1 MKYIVGLFI
10 RMILSLVCVSPV
22 AMSSALAGPAASP
35 TIQSF
40 KEWKSAKVQPVL
52 ARVVSLKALA
62 QSTKT
67 VTDKQRVLKLLAQES
82 WNLEI
87 TNDLSVNDY
96 FVLYLAPMENAPNR
110 FKEAAARLSR
120 PEMVELMES
129 YSRNLYSGS
138 SDRESGA
145 ARSALQADEAILPN
159 K

>member
-1 MKYIVGLFI
+1 MKHIGRLFI
-10 RMILSLVCVSPV
+10 VMIFSLLSAGV
-22 AMSSALAGPAASP
+22 AVAGSNTTAA
-35 TIQSF
+35 IQSF

-62 QSTKT
+62 QASKT
-67 VTDKQRVLKLLAQES
+67 AYDKQRVLKLLAQES

-110 FKEAAARLSR
+110 FKEAAARLNQS
-120 PEMVELMES
+120 EMVELMES
-129 YSRNLYSGS
+129 YSRSLYSGS
-138 SDRESGA
+138 ADRESGA
-145 ARSALQADEAILPN
+145 ARSALQADEASLPS

>member
-1 MKYIVGLFI
+1 MKHIVRLFI
-10 RMILSLVCVSPV
+10 VMILSFGS
-22 AMSSALAGPAASP
+22 AGFALAANTAVPSV
-35 TIQSF
+35 QSF

-62 QSTKT
+62 QASKT
-67 VTDKQRVLKLLAQES
+67 VNDKQRVLKLLAQES

-110 FKEAAARLSR
+110 FKEAAARLNQS
-120 PEMVELMES
+120 EVVELMES

-145 ARSALQADEAILPN
+145 ARSALQADEAVLPN